1 MGEVR
6 PQSETMR
13 AGLIPHRWTRVDDP
27 DSIAVVNAYEDIIG
41 GGGPAGLTAAY
52 ELSKHGRA
60 CIVLEADPRM
70 VGGISR
76 TDQYKGYR
84 FDIGGHRFFSKSDEV
99 NRLWQEILGEEF
111 LTRDRLSRIYY
122 NRKFFHYPLK
132 PLDALWKLGFLRSCR
147 IVASYAK
154 ARLAPIRPERSVED
168 WVVNRFGRE
177 LFEIF
182 FKSYTE
188 KVWGM
193 PTHTIRADWAAQR
206 IKDLSLVRAVTSAL
220 FRRWSSRRGE
230 VIKTLID
237 RFQYPRLGPGQ
248 MWEVARDRIRDQGG
262 TVQLDRRVVRVEHNG
277 SSVTAFLTRDA
288 AGRLTRY
295 LGRHFLSSLPIRELI
310 RAMDPPAPTEVIQ
323 AAESLKYRDFLTV
336 VLIVDRAET
345 FPDNWIYIHE
355 PGVKLGRVQ
364 NFKNWS
370 PDLVPDPSKT
380 SLGLEYFC
388 FEGDDVW
395 TMPDADLVALGR
407 REIAEIGLASA
418 SEVIDGCVVRM
429 PKAYPVYDDQYQD
442 HLAVIRGWLRS
453 LSNLELAGRNGM
465 HKYNNQD
472 HSMMTALLAARNILG
487 FGKFDTWNV
496 NTDAEYH
503 EGAVEDETAKRAGR
517 AVPERIQA

>member
-27 DSIAVVNAYEDIIG
+27 DSIAVVDAYAAIIG

-52 ELSKHGRA
+52 ELSKHGRP
-60 CIVLEADPRM
+60 CVVLESDPRM

-99 NRLWQEILGEEF
+99 NQLWHEILGEEF
-111 LTRDRLSRIYY
+111 LTRNRLSRIYY

-147 IVASYAK
+147 IVASYFK
-154 ARLAPIRPERSVED
+154 ARLTPIKPERSVED

-193 PTHTIRADWAAQR
+193 PTSTIRADWAAQR

-220 FRRWSSRRGE
+220 FGRWSSKRGE

-237 RFQYPRLGPGQ
+237 RFHYPRLGPGQ

-262 TVQLDRRVVRVEHNG
+262 TVQLDRRVVRVEHDG
-277 SSVTAFLTRDA
+277 SSVTAFLTRDSN
-288 AGRLTRY
+288 GRLTRY
-295 LGRHFLSSLPIRELI
+295 LSRHFLSTLPIRELI
-310 RAMDPPAPTEVIQ
+310 RAMSPPPPAEVIQ

-336 VLIVDRAET
+336 VLIIDRAET

-370 PDLVPDPSKT
+370 PDLVPDPTKT

-388 FEGDDVW
+388 FEGDDLW

-407 REIAEIGLASA
+407 REIDTIGLASA
-418 SEVIDGCVVRM
+418 SDVIDGCVVRM
-429 PKAYPVYDDQYQD
+429 PKAYPVYDDQYQA
-442 HLAVIRGWLRS
+442 HVAVIRDWLRT

-487 FGKFDTWNV
+487 LGSFDTWKV

-503 EGAVEDETAKRAGR
+503 EGAAEEQAPDRGR
-517 AVPERIQA
+517 AVPQRVSA